1 MFARVHT
8 LETGPEEYERGY
20 QMIRDVLLPWAR
32 ESTGFCGLIGLVDED
47 RNESLVIT
55 LWADEESA
63 EASASAGD
71 KPRRPRRHRIR
82 GHARV
87 TEGVRRHDLR
97 RAGTAGVAPP
107 GAARQRARAT
117 ASGPLVSR

>member
-20 QMIRDVLLPWAR
+20 GMVRDVLLPWAR

-47 RNESLVIT
+47 RKESLVIT
-55 LWADEESA
+55 LWADEASA

-71 KPRRPRRHRIR
+71 SL
-82 GHARV
+82 G
-87 TEGVRRHDLR
+87 DL
-97 RAGTAGVAPP
+97 A
-107 GAARQRARAT
+107 AT
-117 ASGPLVSR
+117 ASGATRASLKSFSVSIFDVPGQRASQLPEPLGSEPARPPHVH